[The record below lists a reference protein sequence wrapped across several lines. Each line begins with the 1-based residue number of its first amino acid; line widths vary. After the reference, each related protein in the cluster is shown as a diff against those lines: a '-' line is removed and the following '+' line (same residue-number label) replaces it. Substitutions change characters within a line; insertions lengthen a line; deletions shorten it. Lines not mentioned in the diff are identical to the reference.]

1 MRKLVFLVLLVSLVV
16 SLAACDRD
24 PNKRYD
30 EAHLNEVYA
39 MLRDANV
46 GITSFVYDGS
56 FTDYLAFEAQGSG
69 VLFKESNG
77 YVYALTNYHVVNPR
91 HYDYAEYYI
100 QLSSTENPLSGQLI
114 AFDKD
119 LDLAV
124 LRFEVSEANYSLVNV
139 SLRAEDPLQQGE
151 FVLSFGRP
159 EDTSYYQG
167 EYLGMVSIDEVNFNV
182 VHHTANVVSGFSG
195 GALTDI
201 HGNLIGINTWS
212 GANNAGLAVSINEI
226 YSFLVYN
233 NLLPE

>member
-1 MRKLVFLVLLVSLVV
+1 MRKLVFLVLMVSLVV

-30 EAHLNEVYA
+30 EAHLNEVYT
-39 MLRDANV
+39 MLRNANV

-69 VLFKESNG
+69 VLFMESDG
-77 YVYALTNYHVVNPR
+77 FVYALTNYHVVNPR
-91 HYDYAEYYI
+91 QYNHAEYYI
-100 QLSSTENPLSGQLI
+100 QLSNTDTKILGHLV
-114 AFDKD
+114 AFDET

-124 LRFEVSEANYSLVNV
+124 LRFEVLDASYALVNISTRV
-139 SLRAEDPLQQGE
+139 EDPLQQGE
-151 FVLSFGRP
+151 FVLAFGMP
-159 EDTSYYQG
+159 DDTNYHQG

-201 HGNLIGINTWS
+201 HGNLIGINTWT
-212 GANNAGLAVSINEI
+212 GGNNAGLAVSIKEI
-226 YSFLVYN
+226 YTFLSHN